1 MSTCSCAV
9 HVTYTILIHA
19 VNSQIL
25 PNFTDFHTLTHATH
39 SYALLLQPIIAV
51 RLFTSDIF
59 HSCYSVA
66 CLLHTNYCFICIPPL
81 FTIWSLVDV
90 RRI

>member
-9 HVTYTILIHA
+9 HVNTDSKL
-19 VNSQIL
+19 S
-25 PNFTDFHTLTHATH
+25 NFTDFHALTHATR

-51 RLFTSDIF
+51 RLFTSDMF
-59 HSCYSVA
+59 HSCYSAA
-66 CLLHTNYCFICIPPL
+66 CWLHTSYCFVCIPPL
-81 FTIWSLVDV
+81 FMIWSLVDV